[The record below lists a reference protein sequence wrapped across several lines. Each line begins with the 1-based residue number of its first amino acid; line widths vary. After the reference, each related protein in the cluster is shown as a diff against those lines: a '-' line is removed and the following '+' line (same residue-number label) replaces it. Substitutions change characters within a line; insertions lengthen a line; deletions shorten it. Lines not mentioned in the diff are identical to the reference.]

1 MSKNKSRIPHKFL
14 PWIDARKKYCL
25 SHRHVQMARELG
37 MNPKRFANMANTENK
52 PWKLPLPQYIESL
65 YIERFEKESP
75 DAILTIEEM
84 AAEHMAKREAKK
96 AAKKAE
102 ERSEQTSMKL
112 ETQRDDS
119 VDS

>member
-1 MSKNKSRIPHKFL
+1 MSKNKPRIPHKFL

-25 SHRHVQMARELG
+25 SHRHIQMARELG

-65 YIERFEKESP
+65 YMERFEKETP
-75 DAILTIEEM
+75 EAILTIEEM

-96 AAKKAE
+96 AANEAAE
-102 ERSEQTSMKL
+102 IAADISPESESLT
-112 ETQRDDS
+112 DDS
-119 VDS
+119 VD